1 MIIRLTRERIGSGD
15 RRRRRSIHRRPAYR
29 LRNARV
35 EGGRRRIGVDLR
47 GGCHHPVQRPGIIA
61 TTTGRLCSGGLPSFP
76 ILLLHISLS
85 SSSSSSSSSS
95 LKFLQIFFFGRTLLK
110 PCQICTPRPAS
121 FSSSFN
127 PRTPRLLQI
136 LVAFDSRNHLL
147 VQLPLHG
154 GFFLPPLLPTKA
166 GYHKADT
173 KWSVR
178 VSLLG

>member
-1 MIIRLTRERIGSGD
+1 MISGD

-35 EGGRRRIGVDLR
+35 EGGRRRIGVDLG

-85 SSSSSSSSSS
+85 SSSLSSS

-136 LVAFDSRNHLL
+136 LVASIPVTTFSCSCRC
-147 VQLPLHG
+147 
-154 GFFLPPLLPTKA
+154 T
-166 GYHKADT
+166 
-173 KWSVR
+173 R
-178 VSLLG
+178 VSSCHPCCPPKPGITKPTPRGRSGCRC

>member
-136 LVAFDSRNHLL
+136 LAASIPVTTSSCSCRCTG
-147 VQLPLHG
+147 VSSS
-154 GFFLPPLLPTKA
+154 PPLLPTQA

>member
-1 MIIRLTRERIGSGD
+1 MIIRLTRGRIGSGD

-136 LVAFDSRNHLL
+136 LVASIPVTTSSCSCIARGFLL
-147 VQLPLHG
+147 ATPSC
-154 GFFLPPLLPTKA
+154 PPKPGITKPTPR
-166 GYHKADT
+166 GR
-173 KWSVR
+173 SGCR
-178 VSLLG
+178 C

>member
-1 MIIRLTRERIGSGD
+1 
-15 RRRRRSIHRRPAYR
+15 
-29 LRNARV
+29 
-35 EGGRRRIGVDLR
+35 
-47 GGCHHPVQRPGIIA
+47 
-61 TTTGRLCSGGLPSFP
+61 
-76 ILLLHISLS
+76 LLHISLS

-136 LVAFDSRNHLL
+136 LVASIPVTTSSCSCRCTG
-147 VQLPLHG
+147 VSSS
-154 GFFLPPLLPTKA
+154 PPLLPTQA